1 MRYGGAQQR
10 VLRPCRAAKAETRWG
25 SRLLFLLVFAGRRG
39 ESVLDPCAG
48 NGITAVAANE
58 RDMRSILIERE
69 NIERR
74 VHGAGWSDTRRY
86 RVTSNLA

>member
-1 MRYGGAQQR
+1 VRYGGPQQR
-10 VLRPCRAAKAETRWG
+10 VLRPCRAAKAETQRG

-39 ESVLDPCAG
+39 ESVLDPCGG
-48 NGITAVAANE
+48 NGTTAVAANE

-74 VHGAGWSDTRRY
+74 VHGAGGATRGGIE
-86 RVTSNLA
+86 